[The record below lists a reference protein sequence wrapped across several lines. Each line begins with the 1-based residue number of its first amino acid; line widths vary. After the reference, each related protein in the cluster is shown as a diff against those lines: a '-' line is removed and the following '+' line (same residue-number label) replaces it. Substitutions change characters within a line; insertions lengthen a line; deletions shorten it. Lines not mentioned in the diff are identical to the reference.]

1 MPIPIFTARF
11 PRTYLRLGC
20 AGWLVWWLL
29 APAAVAQPRR
39 ADLRQYATLPP
50 AGYVNP
56 VGDTLT
62 VLSWNVEHFVDQH
75 DNPYIRNRREDQ
87 PGTLVGTKARLLA
100 EALRR
105 ADADVVVL
113 QEFESGAYLQHLA
126 DSLWPDLGYRFFAA
140 AESFDWYMNV
150 VVMSRVPLG
159 TVYSYQT
166 VTTPVLNTRDSTGQ
180 PETQSHINTRMLAV
194 DVLVSEQYVFT
205 LAGVHLKAGRSARDV
220 GMRLGQIAFLR
231 SQFARFQRENRRA
244 NLLLVGDLN
253 AVPGSTEI
261 ETLLGQGTRVRF
273 LDPLP
278 DSVYTHPSHKPTRRL
293 DHVLPNA
300 AMHQRLVPGS
310 VQVPYLLSRQDM
322 RTLSDHLPVRA
333 QFRVR

>member
-1 MPIPIFTARF
+1 MQITVFAAR
-11 PRTYLRLGC
+11 PRRAYLLGC
-20 AGWLVWWLL
+20 AGWWIWWLL
-29 APAAVAQPRR
+29 VPAVVAQPRR
-39 ADLRQYATLPP
+39 ADFRQYATVSPT
-50 AGYVNP
+50 GYVNP
-56 VGDTLT
+56 VTDTLT

-75 DNPYIRNRREDQ
+75 DNPYIRNRREDRSDS
-87 PGTLVGTKARLLA
+87 LVGTKARLLA

-126 DSLWPDLGYRFFAA
+126 DSLWPELGYRFFAA

-166 VTTPVLNTRDSTGQ
+166 VTTPVLHTPDSTGRL
-180 PETQSHINTRMLAV
+180 ETQSQLNTRLLAV
-194 DVLVSEQYVFT
+194 DVLVSDQFVFT
-205 LAGVHLKAGRSARDV
+205 LAGAHLKAGRGERDV
-220 GMRLGQIAFLR
+220 GMRLGQINFLR
-231 SQFARFQRENRRA
+231 SQFARFQRENRKA

-261 ETLLGQGTRVRF
+261 ETLLGRGTRVR
-273 LDPLP
+273 LVDPLP
-278 DSVYTHPSHKPTRRL
+278 DSVHTHPSDGPTRRL
-293 DHVLPNA
+293 DHILPNT

-310 VQVPYLLSRQDM
+310 VQVPYLLDRQDM